1 MVNTHELNQ
10 EKGKKWGHLR
20 MSFQV
25 YYLGV
30 KTYPIKR
37 RRNVKKIKSYFAKKK
52 KRLLFLIKIMNL
64 LPY

>member
-37 RRNVKKIKSYFAKKK
+37 RRNVKKKKSYFAKKK
-52 KRLLFLIKIMNL
+52 KVVIFN
-64 LPY
+64 